1 MCIRDR
7 NNVEEG
13 SITFHPSGLPHG
25 PHPGKIE
32 ESIGKD
38 KTNELAVM
46 VDTFKPLS
54 ISTLAKE
61 ADDEEYP
68 MSWKI

>member
-1 MCIRDR
+1 MEIEIAKKV
-7 NNVEEG
+7 NGNIEGNSKVELFALSKIEEAEQG

-38 KTNELAVM
+38 KN
-46 VDTFKPLS
+46 
-54 ISTLAKE
+54 
-61 ADDEEYP
+61 
-68 MSWKI
+68 